1 MALVLH
7 IVDQHGYKPLT
18 PLFFAN
24 NGVSGFSWGGKTLTE

>member
-7 IVDQHGYKPLT
+7 IVYQHGHKPPT

-24 NGVSGFSWGGKTLTE
+24 NGVSGFLNGGKSLT